1 MLITQ
6 MENKMTNTIT
16 ANNVEFNV
24 IKGDDMY
31 FLEAAT
37 PLHHATWKKCVRE
50 LDLEV
55 KVGDWTR
62 GNIGTYDIDKVKS
75 LLYKEYVNTLSVEE
89 LIDNIVGD
97 TPTIQDIVEETA

>member
-1 MLITQ
+1 
-6 MENKMTNTIT
+6 METIK

-31 FLEAAT
+31 FLEADT

-55 KVGDWTR
+55 KIGDWTR
-62 GNIGTYDIDKVKS
+62 GNIGTYDMDKVKS
-75 LLYKEYVNTLSVEE
+75 LLYKEYLKTLSVEE
-89 LIDNIVGD
+89 LIANLTD
-97 TPTIQDIVEETA
+97 TTLNKETA